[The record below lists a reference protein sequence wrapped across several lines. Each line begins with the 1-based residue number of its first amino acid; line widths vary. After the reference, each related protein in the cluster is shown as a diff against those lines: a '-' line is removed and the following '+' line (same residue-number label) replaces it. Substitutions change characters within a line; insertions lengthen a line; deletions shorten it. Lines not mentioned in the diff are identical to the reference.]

1 MYHPVW
7 QNKFK
12 DVIDL
17 SGGKFTCDGSPA
29 ARKKLAWHLND
40 NVFMNIDKFS
50 LRLFDQDRKYRKTE
64 LRENERAIVVG
75 QLVDENTVAEQI
87 SDLYTAIDRI
97 LILHRNTKLFFFLMS
112 GPFCL
117 ILLAIKWSFK
127 AAILHSIYKKAKK
140 DVL

>member
-17 SGGKFTCDGSPA
+17 SGGKFTSDKSPA
-29 ARKKLAWHLND
+29 ARKKLASHLND
-40 NVFMNIDKFS
+40 NVFMNIEKFS

-64 LRENERAIVVG
+64 LGEDEKAIVVN

-87 SDLYTAIDRI
+87 SDLHTAIDRI

-117 ILLAIKWSFK
+117 MLLAIKWSFK
-127 AAILHSIYKKAKK
+127 AAILHFIYKKAKK
-140 DVL
+140 EV